1 VYLLTTAASFCGCH
15 YSKWWLF
22 KWIWLINTTW
32 FYSNKLQHILIVYF
46 MHWYLYVLFVVKLL
60 VLYYF
65 LQKRRNPE
73 YEKKFAL
80 IDKLFMILL
89 TILMIYLFHPYTK
102 NPVYIDRETKLF
114 LFIFGVMSLVHL
126 I

>member
-1 VYLLTTAASFCGCH
+1 
-15 YSKWWLF
+15 
-22 KWIWLINTTW
+22 
-32 FYSNKLQHILIVYF
+32 

-65 LQKRRNPE
+65 LQKRRNPSPE
-73 YEKKFAL
+73 HEKKFAL

-102 NPVYIDRETKLF
+102 NPVYVDRETKLF
-114 LFIFGVMSLVHL
+114 LFIFGIMSLVHL